1 MQFLLMY
8 RSLTYAQRG
17 ARTLE
22 RAGVTGTVVR
32 VPKSVTERGCGYGVL
47 VTPKNRA
54 RALAL
59 LTAAELDPERVL
71 IRENGT
77 YREAGDDLS

>member
-8 RSLTYAQRG
+8 RSLTYAQRS

-22 RAGVTGTVVR
+22 RAGVTGTVIR
-32 VPKSVTERGCGYGVL
+32 VPRTVSERGCGYGVL

-54 RALAL
+54 RAMSVLS
-59 LTAAELDPERVL
+59 AAGLRPERTL
-71 IRENGT
+71 IREDGT